1 MAEKKNIA
9 AKVEELICESVKA
22 AGYLL
27 WDVDYYKE
35 GADYNLLVTIE
46 NPDRA
51 TPVGL
56 EDCEKVTRLIDPILD
71 EADPIPQAYYLEV
84 SSAGL
89 ERTLSRPEHL
99 AFYKGFPV
107 TAKLYAPI
115 NGEKSVSGVLVSFD
129 EEGYTIGETVLKK
142 DAVAKIVTAEE

>member
-9 AKVEELICESVKA
+9 AKVEELIRESVEA

-89 ERTLSRPEHL
+89 ERTLSRPQHL

-107 TAKLYAPI
+107 TAKLLTLPNRAMNEDILFAKQKNIPI
-115 NGEKSVSGVLVSFD
+115 LPLMMENEIDG
-129 EEGYTIGETVLKK
+129 I
-142 DAVAKIVTAEE
+142 